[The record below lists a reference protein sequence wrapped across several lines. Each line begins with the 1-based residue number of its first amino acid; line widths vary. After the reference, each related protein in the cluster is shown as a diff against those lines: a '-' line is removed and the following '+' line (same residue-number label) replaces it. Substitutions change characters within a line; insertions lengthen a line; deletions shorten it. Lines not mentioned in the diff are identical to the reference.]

1 MKLNEIKRIQQL
13 AGLLKE
19 DMTSGD
25 ADFEQYVN
33 TLLDE
38 IIGKVKELE
47 ELMESDTDYILDMV
61 KNHIE
66 GKNIDLEDEN
76 LPF

>member
-25 ADFEQYVN
+25 ADFEQYTD
-33 TLLDE
+33 TLLNE
-38 IIGKVKELE
+38 IAEKVKELE